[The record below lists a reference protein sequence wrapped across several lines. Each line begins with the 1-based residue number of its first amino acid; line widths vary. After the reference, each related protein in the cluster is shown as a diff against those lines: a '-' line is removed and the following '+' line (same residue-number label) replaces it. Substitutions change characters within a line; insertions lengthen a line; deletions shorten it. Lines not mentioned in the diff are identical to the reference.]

1 MTGRW
6 TVLTLIL
13 AAWCLPQPVPAAEL
27 PVVLVADPW
36 CPHTCDPA
44 EGSEGYMI
52 EIAREAFGLSGIEVI
67 YKTEGWARAMSDVRL
82 GRADGAVGALFDEAP
97 DLLTHAEPLGMQVN
111 VLVTLGED
119 PWRFT
124 GWESLGGRRIG
135 AVSSYSYS
143 AEIDAW
149 LKAHPAEVQMVG
161 GSDAAARNLKK
172 LMSGRIDVMLDDE
185 AVVGDAVA
193 RLNSPQPVRIAGRLP
208 GGSLHIALNP
218 KRGERLAQVL
228 NRNIRALR
236 ASGRLATILERYDL
250 SDWGRKTRH

>member
-1 MTGRW
+1 MIGRW
-6 TVLTLIL
+6 AALALTL
-13 AAWCLPQPVPAAEL
+13 AVVWMPPAATGAEA

-67 YKTEGWARAMSDVRL
+67 YKTEGWSRAMRDVRL

-97 DLLTHAEPLGMQVN
+97 DLVTHAEPLGMQVN
-111 VLVTLGED
+111 VLVTLGDDSWHFE
-119 PWRFT
+119 
-124 GWESLGGRRIG
+124 GWEGLAGRRVG

-149 LKAHPAEVQMVG
+149 LKDHPSEVQMIS
-161 GSDAAARNLKK
+161 GSDAALRNLKK
-172 LMSGRIDVMLDDE
+172 LMAGRIDVMLDDE

-193 RLNSPQPVRIAGRLP
+193 RLNSPRPVRIAGRLP

-218 KRGERLAQVL
+218 KRGERLAQIL

-250 SDWGRKTRH
+250 SDWGRKTKR